1 VNVNNPQRI
10 KGGNTYTHFH
20 PVQCR
25 LRHDEV
31 VFKPGRA
38 EHPHQAS
45 SRLSKRDYISG
56 QRRWIVELHQ
66 QCRGE
71 ERRINGAGIKCVETC
86 EQSGLDSQNVQ
97 DSIKADVNDAKVETF
112 PQSYQASTSAS
123 TTTVFRPSPRLKIL
137 NLSLQ
142 DRFAV
147 FPCFTA
153 PVDALAQRPADFV
166 DVVAPAVGAVAAMGG
181 LGRARGLLGQ
191 PLNGSSLRSSPRSLK
206 LPTIDIPEA
215 VVLLFLTPLSLPSAP
230 GRAEV
235 AVDVSVV
242 S

>member
-1 VNVNNPQRI
+1 VRSVLG
-10 KGGNTYTHFH
+10 KLLKHAS
-20 PVQCR
+20 
-25 LRHDEV
+25 
-31 VFKPGRA
+31 RA
-38 EHPHQAS
+38 ALTAKTS
-45 SRLSKRDYISG
+45 RTASRLT
-56 QRRWIVELHQ
+56 
-66 QCRGE
+66 
-71 ERRINGAGIKCVETC
+71 N
-86 EQSGLDSQNVQ
+86 
-97 DSIKADVNDAKVETF
+97 VNDAKVETF

-181 LGRARGLLGQ
+181 LGWARGLLGQ
-191 PLNGSSLRSSPRSLK
+191 PVNGSSSLRSSLRSRPRSLK

-215 VVLLFLTPLSLPSAP
+215 VVLFFLTPLSLPSAP

>member
-1 VNVNNPQRI
+1 VRSVLG
-10 KGGNTYTHFH
+10 KLLKHAS
-20 PVQCR
+20 
-25 LRHDEV
+25 
-31 VFKPGRA
+31 RA
-38 EHPHQAS
+38 ALTAKTS
-45 SRLSKRDYISG
+45 RTASRLT
-56 QRRWIVELHQ
+56 
-66 QCRGE
+66 
-71 ERRINGAGIKCVETC
+71 N
-86 EQSGLDSQNVQ
+86 
-97 DSIKADVNDAKVETF
+97 VNDAKVETF

-191 PLNGSSLRSSPRSLK
+191 PVNGSSSLRGSLRSSPRSRPRSLK
-206 LPTIDIPEA
+206 LPTVDIPEA
-215 VVLLFLTPLSLPSAP
+215 VVLFFLTPLSAKRARESG
-230 GRAEV
+230 GRGRRERRLL
-235 AVDVSVV
+235 DL
-242 S
+242 

>member
-1 VNVNNPQRI
+1 MRSVLG
-10 KGGNTYTHFH
+10 KLLKHAS
-20 PVQCR
+20 
-25 LRHDEV
+25 
-31 VFKPGRA
+31 RA
-38 EHPHQAS
+38 ALTAKTS
-45 SRLSKRDYISG
+45 RTASRLT
-56 QRRWIVELHQ
+56 
-66 QCRGE
+66 
-71 ERRINGAGIKCVETC
+71 N
-86 EQSGLDSQNVQ
+86 
-97 DSIKADVNDAKVETF
+97 VNDAKVETF

-191 PLNGSSLRSSPRSLK
+191 PVNGSSSLRSSLRSRPRSLK

-215 VVLLFLTPLSLPSAP
+215 VVLFFLTPLSLPSAP